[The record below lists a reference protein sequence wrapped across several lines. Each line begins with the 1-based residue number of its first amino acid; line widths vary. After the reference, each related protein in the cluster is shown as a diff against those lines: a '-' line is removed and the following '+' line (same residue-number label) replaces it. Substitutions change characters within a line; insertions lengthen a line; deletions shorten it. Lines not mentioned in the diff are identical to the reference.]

1 MKTRHCLVAWLAAF
15 AAAAPA
21 FAESPRYY
29 MQLLGSRRVVATY
42 RFEVTTTKSAV
53 KEFTFR
59 AMAAPEIAHQPQA
72 STSMRP
78 AGELSTDL
86 SLARRPMIMTRVSV
100 ADPQP
105 PQRVEAEVIY
115 RATLLARRLT
125 PIKPG
130 QRVSPAPPLAPPAR
144 GLYLAATHTLDFQ
157 ASGFRAWLD
166 DHDMLR
172 REGESDIDFARRA
185 FTSMIDL
192 YAFENGQLNQPVS
205 MACSSPKADCDGLG
219 LIFVAAMRANGVA
232 ARLLFGIPAA
242 QSLKPNPSGGI
253 EGHAFAEFFAEGVGW
268 TPVEIGSALQHAR
281 EGNPQQWF
289 GFDPGRLMVQHV
301 DCDLAIP
308 TPGKPMHIY
317 SLHSL
322 FVSVSGKG
330 KMDVKIRSLA
340 WDVEVEP
347 GDD

>member
-1 MKTRHCLVAWLAAF
+1 MKTGRYFVACLAVLAAS
-15 AAAAPA
+15 PV
-21 FAESPRYY
+21 FAEPPRYY

-42 RFEVTTTKSAV
+42 RFEVTTTNSAV

-59 AMAAPEIAHQPQA
+59 AMAAPEIAHQTQT

-86 SLARRPMIMTRVSV
+86 SPARRPMVMTRVSV

-115 RATLLARRLT
+115 RATLLARRMT
-125 PIKPG
+125 PLMPG
-130 QRVSPAPPLAPPAR
+130 QRVEPAPPLAPAAR
-144 GLYLAATHTLDFQ
+144 ELYLAETPTLDFQ
-157 ASGFRAWLD
+157 ASDFQTWLD
-166 DHDMLR
+166 NHSLR
-172 REGESDIDFARRA
+172 RRKEESDIDFARRA

-192 YAFENGQLNQPVS
+192 YAFENGQPNRPVS
-205 MACSSPKADCDGLG
+205 AACLSPKADCDGLG
-219 LIFVAAMRANGVA
+219 VVFVAAMRANGVP
-232 ARLLFGIPAA
+232 ARLLFGIPAV
-242 QSLKPNPSGGI
+242 QSLKPNPRGGI

-281 EGNPQQWF
+281 ETNPQQWF

-308 TPGKPMHIY
+308 TPGRPMHIY

-330 KMDVKIRSLA
+330 KMDVRIRSLG

-347 GDD
+347 AGN